1 MYSEADDVLKIGVFS
16 ASSNLTGVLTD
27 TTAVTSLLHNY
38 NCLAFWDYAT
48 AGNKFSKTFLL
59 HNIDLTIAPYVK
71 IDMNPVT
78 TRWVCFK
85 LKIVMLP

>member
-1 MYSEADDVLKIGVFS
+1 MFTEVSDILKIGVFS

-27 TTAVTSLLHNY
+27 TVAVTSLLHEY

-48 AGNKFSKTFLL
+48 AGNKFLKHLL
-59 HNIDLTIAPYVK
+59 VIQAIVLTTAPYVK

-78 TRWVCFK
+78 TRSVCSK
-85 LKIVMLP
+85 

>member
-1 MYSEADDVLKIGVFS
+1 MFAEDDDSLKIGLFS

-27 TTAVTSLLHNY
+27 TIAVTSLLHNY

-48 AGNKFSKTFLL
+48 AGLMRSFLQCYV
-59 HNIDLTIAPYVK
+59 IQYYYIAPYVK

-78 TRWVCFK
+78 TRWVCSK
-85 LKIVMLP
+85 

>member
-1 MYSEADDVLKIGVFS
+1 MFSEVGDLKIGVFS

-48 AGNKFSKTFLL
+48 AGEALTRLL
-59 HNIDLTIAPYVK
+59 
-71 IDMNPVT
+71 
-78 TRWVCFK
+78 
-85 LKIVMLP
+85 

>member
-1 MYSEADDVLKIGVFS
+1 MFSEVGDLKIGVFS

-48 AGNKFSKTFLL
+48 AGEVLARLF
-59 HNIDLTIAPYVK
+59 
-71 IDMNPVT
+71 
-78 TRWVCFK
+78 
-85 LKIVMLP
+85 